1 MKQAGLTIVEV
12 TVAIGLALI
21 VTVGLLPLFFH
32 MFAGGAQTT
41 AEASMQEQSD
51 QALSIITSQVARSK
65 EIVVETYPVDTQE
78 PAGAGWVGSDSV
90 LILQQIATTLAPQ
103 NPNRKPVSY
112 NPLPGWFTCDTFNLP
127 IYAYYVYYTH
137 EGVLYQRTVGST
149 IPTSNLCDG
158 ATTMH
163 QQTSCLTC
171 SDKPK
176 DIILARNVES
186 FSINYTPEDPG
197 ETNPYANTDIVRMS
211 LTLKTDNYKY
221 TSTTSAR
228 LLLAG
233 SN

>member
-12 TVAIGLALI
+12 TVAIGLAVI

-41 AEASMQEQSD
+41 AEASMQEQGD
-51 QALSIITSQVARSK
+51 QALSIITDQVARSR
-65 EIVVETYPVDTQE
+65 EITATTNPVDTQE
-78 PAGAGWVGSDSV
+78 PAGAGWAGSDSV
-90 LILQQIATTLAPQ
+90 LILKQTATTLAPQ
-103 NPNRKPVSY
+103 NPNRKPVLRDLSGGFMACAWQ
-112 NPLPGWFTCDTFNLP
+112 NVPVD
-127 IYAYYVYYTH
+127 IHYVFYIH
-137 EGVLYQRTVGST
+137 DNVLYQRTVGT
-149 IPTSNLCDG
+149 NIPASWFCFG
-158 ATTMH
+158 ATPY

-176 DIILARNVES
+176 DVILARNVDA
-186 FSINYTPEDPG
+186 FSIDYTPEDPG
-197 ETNPYANTDIVRMS
+197 ETNPYANTDVVRLS
-211 LTLKTDNYKY
+211 LRLKTENYQY